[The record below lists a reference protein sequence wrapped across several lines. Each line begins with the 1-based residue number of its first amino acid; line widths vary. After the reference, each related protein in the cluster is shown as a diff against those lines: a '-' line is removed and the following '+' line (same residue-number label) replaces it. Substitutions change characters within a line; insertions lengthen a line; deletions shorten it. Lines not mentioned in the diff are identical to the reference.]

1 MKFQTNKIPFIQN
14 IYSVL
19 AFRIASVMLI
29 FSVSRILFYLY
40 NISYFPEMEIAH
52 FLYLML
58 GGLRFD
64 LTAILYTNFIFILL
78 QLLPFKFRHT
88 KIYQKVTLALF
99 YITNSL
105 IIAINL
111 ADIAYYQFTLKR
123 TTASVFQQFENE
135 TNLGTLFFQFLID
148 FWQITFAT
156 LILIAVLIYSNKKIT
171 VGNANIIKNW
181 HYFFIN
187 LIVSAAFVILLIIGI
202 RSGYDGTSR
211 PLNMSNA
218 SEYINNPNETA
229 IVLNT
234 PFSLYL
240 TFSKKALEKKNYF
253 AEQELKTI
261 YSAYH
266 KADTTNN
273 FQNKNVVIFILESFG
288 RENIGALNKDI
299 KGYKGFT
306 PFLDSLIG
314 QSYTHKYSFANGRK
328 SIEALP
334 SVTAGIPSLVTS
346 YILSHYSSNKINTL
360 ANTLSKKGYY
370 SAFFH
375 GAPNTSM
382 GFKAFTT
389 LAGFDDYFG
398 KDEYNND
405 DDFDGYWGIWDEEF
419 FQFFAHKMNTFKQPF
434 FTTLFSVSSHHPYVV
449 PEKYKGKFPEGNL
462 ELHRT
467 IGYTD
472 FALKQF
478 FEKAKKMEWFKNTIF
493 VITADH
499 AATFSDLKEYKT
511 SSGFFAV
518 PVIIYEPSTQ
528 NWKGFNDST
537 VMQQIDIMPT
547 ILGYL
552 KYDHEYISFGS
563 DIKNTQEE
571 HFSVSYLVNVYQ
583 VVMGDFILQY
593 DEKEVVSLYNIKE
606 DKLLKKNL
614 KGKYPEIEE
623 KILKKLKAFIQEH
636 NQRLIDNQ
644 TYID

>member
-1 MKFQTNKIPFIQN
+1 MKLETNKIPLLQN

-19 AFRIASVMLI
+19 IFRILIVMLL
-29 FSVSRILFYLY
+29 FSFSRILFYFY
-40 NISYFPEMEIAH
+40 NQSYFPDMQFSH

-64 LTAILYTNFIFILL
+64 LTAILYTNLIFIFL
-78 QLLPFKFRHT
+78 QLLPFKFRHF
-88 KIYQKVTLALF
+88 KIYQKITLVLF

-105 IIAINL
+105 IIIANL

-135 TNLGTLFFQFLID
+135 TNLGTLFFRFLID
-148 FWQITFAT
+148 FWQITLAAI
-156 LILIAVLIYSNKKIT
+156 ILIVILIYSNIKIK
-171 VGNANIIKNW
+171 VGAANIIKYW
-181 HYFFIN
+181 QYSLIN
-187 LIVSAAFVILLIIGI
+187 LLVSAVFVVLLIIGI

-218 SEYINNPNETA
+218 SEYIKTPNETA

-234 PFSLYL
+234 PFSFYL
-240 TFSKKALEKKNYF
+240 TFSKKALAKKHYF
-253 AEQELKTI
+253 SEQELAYI
-261 YSAYH
+261 YSAHH

-273 FQNKNVVIFILESFG
+273 FQRKNVVIFILESFG

-299 KGYKGFT
+299 EGYKGFT
-306 PFLDSLIG
+306 PFLDSIIN

-328 SIEALP
+328 SIEAMP
-334 SVTAGIPSLVTS
+334 SVTASMPSLVTS
-346 YILSHYSSNKINTL
+346 YILSHYSGNKINTL
-360 ANTLSKKGYY
+360 ANTLAKKGYY

-419 FQFFAHKMNTFKQPF
+419 FQFFANKMDTFKEPF
-434 FTTLFSVSSHHPYVV
+434 LTTLFSVSSHHPYVL

-472 FALKQF
+472 FALRKF
-478 FEKAKKMEWFKNTIF
+478 FEEAKKMDWFKNTIF

-511 SSGFFAV
+511 AQGYFAV
-518 PVIIYEPSTQ
+518 PVIIYEPTTE
-528 NWKGFNDST
+528 NWRGFNDST
-537 VMQQIDIMPT
+537 VIQQIDIMPT

-552 KYDHEYISFGS
+552 KYDHDYIAFGS
-563 DIKNTQEE
+563 DIKKQNSE
-571 HFSVSYLVNVYQ
+571 HFTVSYLENVYQ
-583 VVMGDFILQY
+583 ATMDEYLLQY
-593 DEKEVVSLYNIKE
+593 DEKEVVSLFNIKK
-606 DKLLKKNL
+606 DKLHKNNL
-614 KGKYPEIEE
+614 KGKYPDIEN
-623 KILKKLKAFIQEH
+623 KILTKLKAFIQEH
-636 NQRLIDNQ
+636 NQRLIDNE